1 MTEQVKILCQCGSHI
16 SIKNKVQHE
25 KSQKHMIGMQTH
37 EICELNKTQ
46 PVNELVKTLSSE
58 NFTNLFQ
65 KEVLNRLESILEVLG
80 RIEEDVIGLYEDE
93 EDLEKIEEV
102 DEKTEK

>member
-37 EICELNKTQ
+37 EICELNKVQ
-46 PVNELVKTLSSE
+46 PVNELVKTLTSE

-65 KEVLNRLESILEVLG
+65 KEVLNRLESILQVVLKTYEG
-80 RIEEDVIGLYEDE
+80 VQDLYEDDE
-93 EDLEKIEEV
+93 ELEDIK
-102 DEKTEK
+102 EKTEN